1 MLSKTRPEYLNEH
14 FQESV
19 RKLERITRKAQLI
32 QKIER
37 MTRET
42 KNANAEQLTEIMAEI
57 EECREEIRLLYQQGS

>member
-1 MLSKTRPEYLNEH
+1 MLSKTRPEYLNEY

-19 RKLERITRKAQLI
+19 KKLERITRKAQLI